1 MFKKISSLLIVVA
14 TIVATLFVGISYL
27 SSATE
32 ESSYSIM
39 YYDWDIVVP
48 DDYPAIQEAIDHS
61 SDGYRIFVRSGIY
74 KGRILINKKNLLIQG
89 ENKFTT
95 IIDGERLT
103 KDAVIN
109 VSASNVTIQ
118 GFTVQNGWCKE
129 EIYWD
134 ASGIKVFSS
143 NVTIRDNV
151 ISFNR
156 LGITAATDIVNLT
169 IINNIFIDDGILPGC
184 YVYNGK
190 LSKEDFLCEISNNTV
205 NGKPLYYYKNMHD
218 FTAPKDA
225 GQIILANCTNVTIRD
240 VYISHTDFSIILGFC
255 SNCLIE
261 NSTITKTDGEL
272 ILLNSNSNIIQN
284 NTISY
289 TLHGICLDFNS
300 SDNIVRYNDIS
311 NSWVGIS
318 ALTSSNN
325 NHIYG
330 NIIHDNAAGFLL
342 DALIPGMK
350 AHDNEI
356 SENKIFNNNVGIQ
369 LQGNSFNNIIQRNNI
384 SKNKCGVLL
393 KYSDGNVIKNNYFR
407 RNFLFSALFMGCS
420 QNTWEYNYWNR
431 PRILPKIIIGYRVT
445 GKMLVPWINIDKH
458 PLKLSTII

>member
-1 MFKKISSLLIVVA
+1 MFKKISSLFIAIGFVVTLIV
-14 TIVATLFVGISYL
+14 GIFNP
-27 SSATE
+27 SSATWE
-32 ESSYSIM
+32 NQHSIL
-39 YYDWDIVVP
+39 YCDWDIVVP
-48 DDYPAIQEAIDHS
+48 DDYPTIQEAINHS
-61 SDGYRIFVRSGIY
+61 SNDYRIFVRSGIY
-74 KGRILINKKNLLIQG
+74 KERILINKKNLLIQG

-95 IIDGERLT
+95 IIDGERTT

-118 GFTVQNGWCKE
+118 GFTVQDGWCKE

-156 LGITAATDIVNLT
+156 LGITAATDVTNLT
-169 IINNIFIDDGILPGC
+169 VADNTFIDDGFLPGC

-190 LSKEDFLCEISNNTV
+190 LSKEDFLYEVSNNTV

-218 FTAPKDA
+218 FTVPKNA

-240 VYISHTDFSIILGFC
+240 VYISHTDFSIVLGFC

-261 NSTITKTDGEL
+261 NCTITKTDGEL
-272 ILLNSNSNIIQN
+272 ILLNSDSNTIQN

-300 SDNIVRYNDIS
+300 TDNIVRYNDIS

-318 ALTSSNN
+318 ALTSSHNN
-325 NHIYG
+325 CIYG
-330 NIIHDNAAGFLL
+330 NILHDNAAGILL

-350 AHDNEI
+350 PYNNNI
-356 SENKIFNNNVGIQ
+356 SENKFFNNNVGIQ
-369 LQGNSFNNIIQRNNI
+369 LQGGSYNNNIQLNNI
-384 SKNKCGVLL
+384 SRNKYGILL
-393 KYSDGNVIKNNYFR
+393 KYSDNNIIKENYFK
-407 RNFLFSALFMGCS
+407 RNFLFSALFMGCP

-458 PLKLSTII
+458 PLKLSPVV